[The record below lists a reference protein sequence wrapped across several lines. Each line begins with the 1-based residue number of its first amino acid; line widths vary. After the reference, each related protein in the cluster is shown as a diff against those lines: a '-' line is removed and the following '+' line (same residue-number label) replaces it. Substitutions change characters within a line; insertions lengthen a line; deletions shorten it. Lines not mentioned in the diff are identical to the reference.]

1 MSHKRKLRDKEISEF
16 QDDNLQKLLNN
27 ETPFAVKEAYN
38 SIRTK
43 LIFMTH
49 DEKCPVFAMTSALPR
64 DGKSINVIN
73 LAITFSQLNKKIL
86 VIDGDMRKPT
96 MHKYFKCGHNN
107 GLSEVLAGISQD
119 VNVRLTQFENLS
131 FLPAGDIPPN
141 PAELLSNKVKVNELL
156 EFLKGNFDYIFI
168 DCPPVE
174 VVTDATLLSDH
185 ISGYLFIVRSGK
197 LRAADLKH
205 AVSGIQDVNGKILGF
220 ILNDTSGIAQN
231 YYRKGYYGNRY
242 NYKYYRYKYD
252 YTYNYTDGEKHGKN
266 KKQ

>member
-1 MSHKRKLRDKEISEF
+1 MMLRKRRHGNEINEFKEESLLR
-16 QDDNLQKLLNN
+16 LLGN

-43 LIFMTH
+43 LTFMTH
-49 DEKCPVFAMTSALPR
+49 EEKCPVFAMTSALPG
-64 DGKSINVIN
+64 DGKSINIIN
-73 LAITFSQLNKKIL
+73 LAITFSQLNKKVL

-96 MHKYFKCGHNN
+96 MHKYFTCGHNN
-107 GLSEVLAGISQD
+107 GLSEVLAGISRTVD
-119 VNVRLTQFENLS
+119 VRPTKFDNLS

-141 PAELLSNKVKVNELL
+141 PAELLSNKVKVDELMS
-156 EFLKGNFDYIFI
+156 FIKSNFDYVFI

-174 VVTDATLLSDH
+174 VVTDATLLSNH
-185 ISGYLFIVRSGK
+185 ISGYVFVVRSGK

-205 AVSGIQDVNGKILGF
+205 AVSGIQEVNGKILGF
-220 ILNDTSGIAQN
+220 VLNDTSGIAQN

-252 YTYNYTDGEKHGKN
+252 YNYKYTDGEKTGK
-266 KKQ
+266 KKKP

>member
-1 MSHKRKLRDKEISEF
+1 MRLLKRSHKDEYNEFKEES
-16 QDDNLQKLLNN
+16 LQRLLSS

-43 LIFMTH
+43 LVFMTH
-49 DEKCPVFAMTSALPR
+49 EEICPVFAMTSALPG

-73 LAITFSQLNKKIL
+73 LAITFSQLNKRVL
-86 VIDGDMRKPT
+86 VIDADMRKPT
-96 MHKYFKCGHNN
+96 MHKYFGCGHSN
-107 GLSEVLAGISQD
+107 GLSEVLAGISRTVD
-119 VNVRLTQFENLS
+119 VRPTNFENLS

-141 PAELLSNKVKVNELL
+141 PAELLSNKVKVEELMS
-156 EFLKGNFDYIFI
+156 FIKSNFDYIFI

-174 VVTDATLLSDH
+174 VVTDATLLSSH
-185 ISGYLFIVRSGK
+185 ISGYIFVVRSGK

-205 AVSGIQDVNGKILGF
+205 AISGIQEVNGKILGF

-252 YTYNYTDGEKHGKN
+252 YNYKYTDGEKN
-266 KKQ
+266 DKKKKS